1 MTTDGYPNGSINLSD
16 GSSGEPSGSGGQ
28 PEPEKPFATVDDLER
43 RWHALTGD
51 EREKAEALLADA
63 SDLIRSTCP
72 NWEKASELTRERVCC
87 AIVKRAMLAGD
98 DTAGVS
104 QHSQTAG
111 PYAETW
117 NYTNPMGDLYLTQS
131 EKESLGGDGTAWA
144 YDMSS
149 GRTSP

>member
-1 MTTDGYPNGSINLSD
+1 MSCPAPAGPGAK
-16 GSSGEPSGSGGQ
+16 PAVSGGQ

>member
-16 GSSGEPSGSGGQ
+16 WSSDKSSGSGEQ
-28 PEPEKPFATVDDLER
+28 PEPEKPFATVEDLEL

-51 EREKAEALLADA
+51 ERKKAEALLADA
-63 SDLIRSTCP
+63 SDLIRTTCP
-72 NWEKASELTRERVCC
+72 NWEKAGEPTRERVCC

-98 DTAGVS
+98 DTSGVS

-117 NYTNPMGDLYLTQS
+117 SYANPMGDLYLTQS
-131 EKESLGGDGTAWA
+131 EKESLGGDGAAWA